1 MIKFIKEKLKDEL
14 LAHSSMMFSATILG
28 GLCSFLFQIYAN
40 HNLNER
46 NFSLL
51 YTLMTLTIMVGVIGM
66 TVLTMVAK
74 QVSHYKAKDET
85 EKIAY
90 LFTHILAK
98 ISLIALLGFLIYSVF
113 SCKIASFFNR
123 PDATLAVVI
132 TGMLMALSVII
143 PVGYGVLQGLQR
155 FHQWSLSM
163 IISSLSRL
171 LAGVLLIYLGFEVTG
186 AVSGSLIAFIVTFT
200 IILFWLKGVL
210 FKEERPTQVSL
221 IEFYKTS
228 WWILGIFLF
237 GNIICFIDIL
247 IVQHFLENRAACYS
261 SASVLGRTIFY
272 LPSAIAASMF
282 PKVSGLYAKRQ
293 PTLPLLKKTLLYSF
307 GLCILAALTICALSK
322 FIVAIVLDE
331 IYLEAVPE
339 LLRLFVFALIP
350 YALITILIYYNIAA
364 HKVKVVGVLLF
375 QTGFH
380 IVILSMFHRDLKEII
395 YALAFS
401 GCIIFISLLWFTLR
415 FDHKTGKR

>member
-28 GLCSFLFQIYAN
+28 GLCNFLFQIYAN

-90 LFTHILAK
+90 LFIHILAK

-113 SCKIASFFNR
+113 SHKIALFFNR
-123 PDATLAVVI
+123 PDATLAIII

-143 PVGYGVLQGLQR
+143 PVGYGALQGLQR
-155 FHQWSLSM
+155 FRQWSLSM
-163 IISSLSRL
+163 IIFSLSRL

-186 AVSGSLIAFIVTFT
+186 AVSGSLIAFIITFI
-200 IILFWLKGVL
+200 IILFWIRGIL

-247 IVQHFLENRAACYS
+247 IVQHFLESRAAYYS
-261 SASVLGRTIFY
+261 SASMLGRTIFY
-272 LPSAIAASMF
+272 LPWAIAASMF

-307 GLCILAALTICALSK
+307 GLCILAGEG
-322 FIVAIVLDE
+322 IVPLY
-331 IYLEAVPE
+331 YL
-339 LLRLFVFALIP
+339 LLE
-350 YALITILIYYNIAA
+350 
-364 HKVKVVGVLLF
+364 
-375 QTGFH
+375 
-380 IVILSMFHRDLKEII
+380 SMLPRANYML
-395 YALAFS
+395 
-401 GCIIFISLLWFTLR
+401 
-415 FDHKTGKR
+415 